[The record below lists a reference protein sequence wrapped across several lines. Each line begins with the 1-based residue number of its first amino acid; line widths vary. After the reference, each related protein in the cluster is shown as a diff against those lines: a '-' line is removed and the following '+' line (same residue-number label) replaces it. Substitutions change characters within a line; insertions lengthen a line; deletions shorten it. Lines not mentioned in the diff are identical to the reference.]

1 MVIALSLQDLYLNI
15 DQHKLSQVL
24 RNMVSNALKFT
35 PPGGKVVVSATVV
48 TRKASSKLRS
58 PGRRIGSAEHLCR
71 LAFGSQS
78 DIMKSNT
85 SECHDAWDVQTS
97 GSRDARGENQL
108 LRIEVVDSGA
118 GISKVRYVRDSS
130 TYR

>member
-1 MVIALSLQDLYLNI
+1 MAALLEDVYLNI

-24 RNMVSNALKFT
+24 RNLVSNALKFT
-35 PPGGKVVVSATVV
+35 PRGGEVTVGASI
-48 TRKASSKLRS
+48 RKQKPANRLSS
-58 PGRRIGSAEHLCR
+58 GGAIGSAEQLCR
-71 LAFGSQS
+71 IAFGSQA
-78 DIMKSNT
+78 DGNLKNT
-85 SECHDAWDVQTS
+85 IQDNNRPTS
-97 GSRDARGENQL
+97 LDRDARGENQL